1 MIRRLHALFLRYAS
15 VHQGRLRSVPLG
27 PIWRRRG
34 QVERVVR
41 RGDRVE
47 ISGWANAPKVRL
59 HWSSGSAEVTP
70 DIPRP
75 DVTARRGGPADQGFT
90 FAIPATARDISVDLL
105 RSKDGA
111 YSAAIPHPSDPVG
124 PAGQWR
130 LRRAF
135 LRDMCRAVPA
145 LLRYARNPSDRA
157 KSDIKRALG
166 LELSTCGA
174 DLEHAWL
181 LEEPSTQPV
190 AETGGVTILL
200 PVYNAFDLLKACL
213 SRVERHSG
221 TNWHLVIVEDASTDP
236 EVRPWLTQW
245 AKARAG
251 RVTLLGQDANQG
263 FVAAVNKGLDH
274 VRQRGGTGPVILLNS
289 DAMVPPNWINRLC
302 APLSDPSVASV
313 TPMSNAAEILSV
325 PCVGPGIALTD
336 GEAAQIDKI
345 AQGLGAV
352 PLPELP
358 TGVGFC
364 MALSRLWL
372 DRVPQLDPAFGRG
385 YGEEV
390 DWCQKTRALGACH
403 LAQPGLFVEH
413 VGGQSFG
420 SDEKRARIRAAGAL
434 ISRRYPRY
442 DAEVQRFI
450 TNDALATPRLA
461 LAVALAAARNPRVPV
476 FLAHSLGGGAEAA
489 LRAELVGHAAGIV
502 LRVGGLRRW
511 LIEVHVAGEIVS
523 GRTDDLDLVRR
534 LLAPAEALDLIY
546 SCGVGDSDPIA
557 LPAALLSLRRYDRA
571 DRMMMRLHDYFPLSP
586 SYTLMGRD
594 GFAGVPGPDTSD
606 PCHIIRRPDGTHLTL
621 ADWRAAWGELVA
633 TCDEITSFS
642 NASAHLFS
650 EAFEGS
656 NVTVRPHVRPVPVRP
671 LDHQAGR
678 RIGILGNLNIQK
690 GALLIRELAMAHPRQ
705 TFVVIGLVDSSIPL
719 PRNVVIHGG
728 YDRDEI
734 TELTKLYGIRA
745 WLMPAVWPET
755 YSFATREA
763 LATGLPVAG
772 FCLGAQGEALRDAA
786 NGITVPLEPKT
797 NAAERLFS
805 TVDPAVPHPIAA
817 E

>member
-1 MIRRLHALFLRYAS
+1 M
-15 VHQGRLRSVPLG
+15 
-27 PIWRRRG
+27 RRG
-34 QVERVVR
+34 E
-41 RGDRVE
+41 RVE
-47 ISGWANAPKVRL
+47 ISGWANARQVHL
-59 HWSSGSAEVTP
+59 HWAGGTAKATP

-75 DVTARRGGPADQGFT
+75 DVTARRGGPADQGFA
-90 FAIPATARDISVDLL
+90 FSIPATARGIVLDLV
-105 RSKDGA
+105 RTDGA
-111 YSAAIPHPSDPVG
+111 VHSAAIPHPSDPVG
-124 PAGQWR
+124 GSGQRR

-135 LRDMCRAVPA
+135 LRDLCRAVPA
-145 LLRYARNPSDRA
+145 FVRYARDPSDRTKA
-157 KSDIKRALG
+157 DIKRALG
-166 LELSTCGA
+166 LELATRGA
-174 DLEHAWL
+174 DLEPAWL
-181 LEEPSTQPV
+181 LEEPSIERLS
-190 AETGGVTILL
+190 ETDDVTILL
-200 PVYNAFDLLKACL
+200 PVYNAFDLLQECL
-213 SRVERHSG
+213 ARVEQN
-221 TNWHLVIVEDASTDP
+221 TDVNWHLIAVEDASTDP
-236 EVRPWLTQW
+236 AVRPWLTNW
-245 AKARAG
+245 SNARAG
-251 RVTLLGQDANQG
+251 RVTLLCQEANQG

-274 VRQRGGTGPVILLNS
+274 IRQRAGTGPVILLNS
-289 DAMVPPNWINRLC
+289 DAMVPPNWVSRLC
-302 APLSDPSVASV
+302 APLSDPAVASV

-325 PCVGPGIALTD
+325 PCVGPGIALAD
-336 GEAAQIDKI
+336 GEAAQIDSI
-345 AQGLGAV
+345 AQGFGAV

-364 MALSRLWL
+364 MALSRHWL
-372 DRVPQLDPAFGRG
+372 DRVPLLDPAFGRG

-390 DWCQKTRALGACH
+390 DWCQKTRALGARH

-420 SDEKRARIRAAGAL
+420 TDEKRDRIRAAGAL

-450 TNDALATPRLA
+450 ANDALATPRLA
-461 LAVALAAARNPRVPV
+461 LAVALAASRNPRLPV
-476 FLAHSLGGGAEAA
+476 FLAHSLGGGAEDA
-489 LRAELVGHAAGIV
+489 LQAEMADHTAGIV

-511 LIEVHVAGEIVS
+511 MMEVHLAGQVVA

-546 SCGVGDSDPIA
+546 SCGVGDSDPVT
-557 LPAALLSLRRYDRA
+557 LPAALLSLRRPDRS

-594 GFAGVPGPDTSD
+594 GFDGVPGPGTSD

-621 ADWRAAWGELVA
+621 EDWRVAWGALVA
-633 TCDEITSFS
+633 ACDEITGFS
-642 NASAHLFS
+642 KASALLFS
-650 EAFEGS
+650 QAFEGAH
-656 NVTVRPHVRPVPVRP
+656 VTIRPHLRPVPVRR

-690 GALLIRELAMAHPRQ
+690 GALLIRDLAMAHPRQ
-705 TFVVIGLVDSSIPL
+705 TFVVIGHVDASIPL

-734 TELTKLYGIRA
+734 TELTALYGIRA

-755 YSFATREA
+755 FSFATREA

-772 FCLGAQGEALRDAA
+772 FSLGAQGEALREAA
-786 NGITVPLEPKT
+786 NGIIVPLEPKSG
-797 NAAERLFS
+797 AAERLFS
-805 TVDPAVPHPIAA
+805 TVDPARSQQVAA